1 MSQRTVLHIGG
12 AKTASTTLQTAVLQ
26 QSPTVHHFGEG
37 GDGVT
42 TPAEEPLLASLLN
55 DDECLFDFKE
65 VEAMFRRHRDL
76 AGEGTL
82 VFSSADV
89 LLANRP
95 TVVARRLHEL
105 LGSDVSVLLVVRN
118 QISALS
124 SLYSGHGAWLKPAP
138 PPHYRRFVDFDDW
151 LRFQWLRPSS
161 SALASFAYWD
171 QLQPFISEFGRERI
185 ALVAF
190 ERVVRGDEAT
200 WETVSELVG
209 LSPERAW
216 RLFSAERQRERISR
230 RQMRYGRF
238 ASLALPFSSP
248 PDVRIAAG
256 PIGRYLARGPRFVP
270 EWSEDML
277 DRIQRHYRKGNT
289 ALELEF
295 SLGLPDLG
303 YPVEDPA

>member
-1 MSQRTVLHIGG
+1 MRQRIVLHIGG
-12 AKTASTTLQTAVLQ
+12 AKTASTTLQTAVLR

-42 TPAEEPLLASLLN
+42 TPSEEPLLASLLN
-55 DDECLFDFKE
+55 DDECLFDFAE

-95 TVVARRLHEL
+95 TVVARRFHEL
-105 LGSDVSVLLVVRN
+105 LGSNVSVLLVVRN

-138 PPHYRRFVDFDDW
+138 PPHYRRFVDFEDW

-171 QLQPFISEFGRERI
+171 QIQPFISEFGRERI
-185 ALVAF
+185 TLVPF
-190 ERVVRGDEAT
+190 ERVVSGDEET
-200 WETVSELVG
+200 WETVSELIG

-216 RLFSAERQRERISR
+216 RLFSADRQRERISR
-230 RQMRYGRF
+230 RQMRYGRLV
-238 ASLALPFSSP
+238 SLALPFASP
-248 PDVRIAAG
+248 PDVRMVAG
-256 PIGRYLARGPRFVP
+256 PIGKHLARGPRFAP
-270 EWSEDML
+270 EWSDDML
-277 DRIQRHYRKGNT
+277 ARIQRHYRKGN
-289 ALELEF
+289 AAIEREF
-295 SLGLPDLG
+295 SLGLSDLG
-303 YPVEDPA
+303 YPMEDPR